1 MKIDQPGQ
9 SQHLSLVNQSLV
21 DQEVNMKA
29 GTDIYSKDYFTK
41 QTSRDEI
48 NKYFL
53 DNIQIINSL
62 KKTPNDS

>member
-1 MKIDQPGQ
+1 MET
-9 SQHLSLVNQSLV
+9 HR
-21 DQEVNMKA
+21 KA
-29 GTDIYSKDYFTK
+29 DNDIYDRDYFTK

-62 KKTPNDS
+62 RKSPLDS